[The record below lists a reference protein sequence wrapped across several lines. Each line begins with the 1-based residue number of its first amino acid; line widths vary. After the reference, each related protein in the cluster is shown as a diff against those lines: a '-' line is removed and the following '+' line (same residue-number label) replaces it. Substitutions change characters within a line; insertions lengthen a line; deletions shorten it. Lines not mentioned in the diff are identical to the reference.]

1 MNYERLVE
9 TLNNIEREYFNLDLD
24 GYNKKYVMRVSRTL
38 KKLPYVEDVRV
49 YRNKNRYKHYHINV
63 KLREPQKLIL
73 LFILRI
79 ILGDHLERV
88 RIDLIRLLNGITD
101 HTIDFMAERKYEVNM
116 DNRQI
121 TKVLAK
127 YERIK

>member
-1 MNYERLVE
+1 MEYEKLVK
-9 TLNNIEREYFNLDLD
+9 TLNNMEREYFNLDLD
-24 GYNKKYVMRVSRTL
+24 GYNKKYVMQVSRTL
-38 KKLPYVEDVRV
+38 KKLPYVEDVRI
-49 YRNKNRYKHYHINV
+49 YRNKNRYKHYHISV

-88 RIDLIRLLNGITD
+88 RIDLIRLLNGIMD
-101 HTIDFMAERKYEVNM
+101 HTVDFIADKKYEVDI
-116 DNRQI
+116 DNKQI
-121 TKVLAK
+121 TKVLAN

>member
-1 MNYERLVE
+1 MEYEKLVK
-9 TLNNIEREYFNLDLD
+9 TLNNMEREYFNLDLD
-24 GYNKKYVMRVSRTL
+24 GYNKKYAIRVFRTL
-38 KKLPYVEDVRV
+38 KKLPYVEDVRI

-116 DNRQI
+116 DNKQI